1 MIIYSAKWCHN
12 WEKLNK
18 IKIKKCLNR
27 ALRNT
32 VWQIYEVAVYS
43 PKRGGGTLIAWSTWK
58 YTGKKNV
65 KKSWKMS
72 VPELAEEWID
82 LFLLL
87 FCE

>member
-1 MIIYSAKWCHN
+1 MLSSLFQKGQIPI
-12 WEKLNK
+12 
-18 IKIKKCLNR
+18 
-27 ALRNT
+27 T
-32 VWQIYEVAVYS
+32 VILHKMKQES
-43 PKRGGGTLIAWSTWK
+43 LSLSFP
-58 YTGKKNV
+58 GKKNV

>member
-1 MIIYSAKWCHN
+1 MGLSLP
-12 WEKLNK
+12 E
-18 IKIKKCLNR
+18 
-27 ALRNT
+27 ALENI
-32 VWQIYEVAVYS
+32 QE
-43 PKRGGGTLIAWSTWK
+43 
-58 YTGKKNV
+58 KKNV